1 MKEAAAEVEG
11 AFNSKYGS
19 ISFKSVATRSFL
31 FSSLSSMGSSS
42 RIVKI
47 CSARDRDDD
56 WSHWSGKMGT
66 IWSKGS
72 KSLSSKTVGVLR
84 TIDGPEDISAS
95 APASSSPSRCPAHC
109 LSLFAGAIIISFWSA
124 NPFFIFKFLN
134 FYIFQKDFSKL
145 VDPESELLRFATR
158 NRMSRFNVEEEPRRI
173 FMSLFYCDPSLLFPL
188 FFSFLS
194 FFRFF

>member
-1 MKEAAAEVEG
+1 VAAGPEAVRDALGCCRMKEAAAEVEG
-11 AFNSKYGS
+11 AFSSKYGS

-42 RIVKI
+42 RMVKI

-72 KSLSSKTVGVLR
+72 KSLSSRTVGVLR

-95 APASSSPSRCPAHC
+95 APSSSSSPSRCPARC
-109 LSLFAGAIIISFWSA
+109 LSLFAGAIIISF
-124 NPFFIFKFLN
+124 FG
-134 FYIFQKDFSKL
+134 
-145 VDPESELLRFATR
+145 
-158 NRMSRFNVEEEPRRI
+158 RR
-173 FMSLFYCDPSLLFPL
+173 SLFLFSNL
-188 FFSFLS
+188 
-194 FFRFF
+194 